1 MVSVL
6 LEFAMFVNHYS
17 LARSGIQ
24 ADCGKTIGHSSG
36 FLRAA
41 LYFALGQ
48 DLSNSRNGEAVLK
61 SQRRQSGQALVAA
74 TFGLVVMLGAAG
86 LAVDLGY
93 LRYQRRLQQSA
104 ADSAALAGAAEAA
117 AGNAT
122 SAAIEDATLNG
133 FRDGVNNV
141 TVNVNPAFA
150 FGTQTGV
157 QVQVRAVQPTF
168 FMRIFGV
175 NTATVSTA
183 AVALSTSGK
192 NCVYALNGFGT
203 ALNNGGTTSV
213 SNCGVVV
220 NSNLLNTGSITANSV
235 SVHGTASGSAT
246 SPAAV
251 TGTVEAGDPLYR
263 LTPPGGGGGCT
274 AATYS
279 GPTGAAP
286 PLNPTLNQGR
296 YCSIVVT
303 GNVNLTLNPGTYTI
317 TQAGGAGVSLNGRG
331 TVTGTGVTIYL
342 RGNAG
347 PVAINTTPTANETL
361 QLRAPT
367 TGALAGILFYQNPGN
382 TQTANIDGKS
392 ASRLQG
398 ALYFPGAT
406 LNLSNTGSLAAYTLA
421 VAKTL
426 SLGGTV
432 NFGSN
437 FSTLPGDSPIKNAV
451 LVE

>member
-1 MVSVL
+1 MKK
-6 LEFAMFVNHYS
+6 
-17 LARSGIQ
+17 Q
-24 ADCGKTIGHSSG
+24 
-36 FLRAA
+36 
-41 LYFALGQ
+41 
-48 DLSNSRNGEAVLK
+48 
-61 SQRRQSGQALVAA
+61 QRESGQALVAA
-74 TFGLVVMLGAAG
+74 VFGLVVLLGAAG
-86 LAVDLGY
+86 LAIDVGY

-104 ADSAALAGAAEAA
+104 ADSAALAGAAESA

-122 SAAIEDATLNG
+122 SAAQADSSLNG
-133 FRDGVNNV
+133 FTNGVNNV
-141 TVNVNPAFA
+141 TVAVNPAFA
-150 FGTQTGV
+150 FGTNTGV
-157 QVQVRAVQPTF
+157 QVQVSAVQPTF

-175 NTATVSTA
+175 NTATVSTV
-183 AVALSTSGK
+183 AVALFSSTK

-203 ALNNGGTTSV
+203 ALNNGATVAAPG
-213 SNCGVVV
+213 CGIVV

-263 LTPPGGGGGCT
+263 LTPPAGGTGCT
-274 AATYS
+274 AATYN

-286 PLNPTLNQGR
+286 PLNPRPLRQGR

-317 TQAGGAGVSLNGRG
+317 TTGGVSLNGKG

-342 RGNAG
+342 TGNAG
-347 PVAINTTPTANETL
+347 SVAINTAPTANETL

-367 TGALAGILFYQNPGN
+367 TSALAGILFYQDPGN
-382 TQTANIDGKS
+382 TQTANIDGKGT
-392 ASRLQG
+392 SRLQG

-406 LNLSNTGSLAAYTLA
+406 LNLSNTGTLAAYTLA

-432 NFGSN
+432 NLGSN
-437 FSTLPGDSPIKNAV
+437 FSSLPGGSPIKNAV

>member
-1 MVSVL
+1 VKK
-6 LEFAMFVNHYS
+6 
-17 LARSGIQ
+17 Q
-24 ADCGKTIGHSSG
+24 
-36 FLRAA
+36 
-41 LYFALGQ
+41 
-48 DLSNSRNGEAVLK
+48 
-61 SQRRQSGQALVAA
+61 QRESGQALVAA
-74 TFGLVVMLGAAG
+74 VFGLVVLLGAAG
-86 LAVDLGY
+86 LAIDVGY

-104 ADSAALAGAAEAA
+104 ADSAALAGAAESA

-122 SAAIEDATLNG
+122 SAAQADSSLNG
-133 FRDGVNNV
+133 YTNGVNNV
-141 TVNVNPAFA
+141 TVAVNPAFA
-150 FGTQTGV
+150 FGTNTGV
-157 QVQVRAVQPTF
+157 QVQVSAVQPTF

-175 NTATVSTA
+175 NTATVSTV
-183 AVALSTSGK
+183 AVALFSSTK

-203 ALNNGGTTSV
+203 ALNNGATVAAPG
-213 SNCGVVV
+213 CGIVV

-263 LTPPGGGGGCT
+263 LTPPAGGTGCT
-274 AATYS
+274 AATYN

-286 PLNPTLNQGR
+286 PLNPRPLRQGR

-317 TQAGGAGVSLNGRG
+317 TTGGVSLNGKG

-342 RGNAG
+342 TGNAG
-347 PVAINTTPTANETL
+347 SVAINTAPTANETL

-367 TGALAGILFYQNPGN
+367 TSALAGILFYQDPGN
-382 TQTANIDGKS
+382 TQTANIDGKGT
-392 ASRLQG
+392 SRLQG

-406 LNLSNTGSLAAYTLA
+406 LNLSNTGTLAAYTLA

-432 NFGSN
+432 NLGSN
-437 FSTLPGDSPIKNAV
+437 FSSLPGGSPIKNAV

>member
-1 MVSVL
+1 VKK
-6 LEFAMFVNHYS
+6 
-17 LARSGIQ
+17 Q
-24 ADCGKTIGHSSG
+24 
-36 FLRAA
+36 
-41 LYFALGQ
+41 
-48 DLSNSRNGEAVLK
+48 
-61 SQRRQSGQALVAA
+61 QRESGQALVAA
-74 TFGLVVMLGAAG
+74 VFGLVVLLGAAG
-86 LAVDLGY
+86 LAIDVGY

-104 ADSAALAGAAEAA
+104 ADSAALAGAAESA

-122 SAAIEDATLNG
+122 SAAQADSSLNG
-133 FRDGVNNV
+133 FTNGVNNV
-141 TVNVNPAFA
+141 TVAVNPAFA
-150 FGTQTGV
+150 FGTNTGV
-157 QVQVRAVQPTF
+157 QVQVSAVQPTF

-175 NTATVSTA
+175 NTATVSTV
-183 AVALSTSGK
+183 AVALFSSTK

-203 ALNNGGTTSV
+203 ALNNGATVAAPG
-213 SNCGVVV
+213 CGIVV

-263 LTPPGGGGGCT
+263 LTPPAGGTGCT
-274 AATYS
+274 AATYN

-286 PLNPTLNQGR
+286 PLNPRPLRQGR

-317 TQAGGAGVSLNGRG
+317 TTGGVSLNGKG

-342 RGNAG
+342 TGNAG
-347 PVAINTTPTANETL
+347 SVAINTAPTANETL

-367 TGALAGILFYQNPGN
+367 TSALAGILFYQDPGN
-382 TQTANIDGKS
+382 TQTANIDGKGT
-392 ASRLQG
+392 SRLQG

-406 LNLSNTGSLAAYTLA
+406 LNLFNTGTLAAYTLA

-432 NFGSN
+432 NLGSN
-437 FSTLPGDSPIKNAV
+437 FSSLPGGSPIKNAV

>member
-6 LEFAMFVNHYS
+6 LVFAIFVNHYS

-24 ADCGKTIGHSSG
+24 ADCGKTTEYSSG
-36 FLRAA
+36 FLRAT
-41 LYFALGQ
+41 LYLVLGQ
-48 DLSNSRNGEAVLK
+48 DWSNSRNGEAMLK
-61 SQRRQSGQALVAA
+61 NQRRQSGQALVAA

-133 FRDGVNNV
+133 FKNGVNHV

-157 QVQVRAVQPTF
+157 QVQVSAIQPTF

-286 PLNPTLNQGR
+286 PLNPPALSQGR

-317 TQAGGAGVSLNGRG
+317 TQAGGVSLNGRG

-347 PVAINTTPTANETL
+347 PVAINTGPTANETL

-382 TQTANIDGKS
+382 TQTAIIDGKG

-437 FSTLPGDSPIKNAV
+437 FSTLPGGSPIKNAV

>member
-1 MVSVL
+1 
-6 LEFAMFVNHYS
+6 
-17 LARSGIQ
+17 
-24 ADCGKTIGHSSG
+24 
-36 FLRAA
+36 
-41 LYFALGQ
+41 
-48 DLSNSRNGEAVLK
+48 
-61 SQRRQSGQALVAA
+61 
-74 TFGLVVMLGAAG
+74 
-86 LAVDLGY
+86 
-93 LRYQRRLQQSA
+93 
-104 ADSAALAGAAEAA
+104 
-117 AGNAT
+117 
-122 SAAIEDATLNG
+122 
-133 FRDGVNNV
+133 
-141 TVNVNPAFA
+141 
-150 FGTQTGV
+150 V
-157 QVQVRAVQPTF
+157 QVQVSAVQPTF

-175 NTATVSTA
+175 NTATVSTV
-183 AVALSTSGK
+183 AVALFSSTK

-203 ALNNGGTTSV
+203 ALNNGATVAAPG
-213 SNCGVVV
+213 CGIVV

-263 LTPPGGGGGCT
+263 LTPPAGGTGCT
-274 AATYS
+274 AATYN

-286 PLNPTLNQGR
+286 PLNPRPLRQGR

-317 TQAGGAGVSLNGRG
+317 TTGGVSLNGKG

-342 RGNAG
+342 TGNAG
-347 PVAINTTPTANETL
+347 SVAINTAPTANETL

-367 TGALAGILFYQNPGN
+367 TSALAGILFYQDPGN
-382 TQTANIDGKS
+382 TQTANIDGKGT
-392 ASRLQG
+392 SRLQG

-406 LNLSNTGSLAAYTLA
+406 LNLSNTGTLAAYTLA

-432 NFGSN
+432 NLGSN
-437 FSTLPGDSPIKNAV
+437 FSSLPGGSPIKNAV

>member
-1 MVSVL
+1 VKK
-6 LEFAMFVNHYS
+6 
-17 LARSGIQ
+17 Q
-24 ADCGKTIGHSSG
+24 
-36 FLRAA
+36 
-41 LYFALGQ
+41 
-48 DLSNSRNGEAVLK
+48 
-61 SQRRQSGQALVAA
+61 QRESGQALVAA
-74 TFGLVVMLGAAG
+74 VFGLVVLLGAAG
-86 LAVDLGY
+86 LAIDVGY

-104 ADSAALAGAAEAA
+104 ADSAALAGAAESA

-122 SAAIEDATLNG
+122 SAAQADSSLNG
-133 FRDGVNNV
+133 FTNGVNNV
-141 TVNVNPAFA
+141 TVAVNPAFA
-150 FGTQTGV
+150 FGTNTGV
-157 QVQVRAVQPTF
+157 QVQVSAVQPTF

-175 NTATVSTA
+175 NTATVSTV
-183 AVALSTSGK
+183 AVALFSSTK

-203 ALNNGGTTSV
+203 ALNNGATVAAPG
-213 SNCGVVV
+213 CGIVV

-263 LTPPGGGGGCT
+263 LTPPAGGTGCT
-274 AATYS
+274 AATYN

-286 PLNPTLNQGR
+286 PLNPRPLRQGR

-317 TQAGGAGVSLNGRG
+317 TTGGVSLNGKG

-342 RGNAG
+342 TGNAG
-347 PVAINTTPTANETL
+347 SVAINTAPTANETL

-367 TGALAGILFYQNPGN
+367 TSALAGILFYQDPGN
-382 TQTANIDGKS
+382 TQTANIDGKGT
-392 ASRLQG
+392 SRLQG

-406 LNLSNTGSLAAYTLA
+406 LNLSNTGTLAAYTLA

-432 NFGSN
+432 NLGSN
-437 FSTLPGDSPIKNAV
+437 FSSLPGGSPIKNAV

>member
-1 MVSVL
+1 
-6 LEFAMFVNHYS
+6 
-17 LARSGIQ
+17 
-24 ADCGKTIGHSSG
+24 
-36 FLRAA
+36 
-41 LYFALGQ
+41 
-48 DLSNSRNGEAVLK
+48 VLK

-133 FRDGVNNV
+133 FRNGVNNV

-157 QVQVRAVQPTF
+157 QVSVSAVHPTF

-213 SNCGVVV
+213 SNCGVVDD
-220 NSNLLNTGSITANSV
+220 SNLLNTGRITASSV

-263 LTPPGGGGGCT
+263 LTPPAGGGGCT

-286 PLNPTLNQGR
+286 PLNPPALSQGR

-303 GNVNLTLNPGTYTI
+303 GNVNLILNPGTYNI
-317 TQAGGAGVSLNGRG
+317 TRAGAGGVSLNGRG

-342 RGNAG
+342 ARNAG
-347 PVAINTTPTANETL
+347 PVAINTAPTANETL
-361 QLRAPT
+361 LLKAPT

-382 TQTANIDGKS
+382 TQTANIDGRS

-406 LNLSNTGSLAAYTLA
+406 LNLSNTGSLADYTLA

-432 NFGSN
+432 NFGSD
-437 FSTLPGDSPIKNAV
+437 FSTLPGGSPIKNAV

>member
-1 MVSVL
+1 VKK
-6 LEFAMFVNHYS
+6 
-17 LARSGIQ
+17 Q
-24 ADCGKTIGHSSG
+24 
-36 FLRAA
+36 
-41 LYFALGQ
+41 
-48 DLSNSRNGEAVLK
+48 
-61 SQRRQSGQALVAA
+61 QRESGQALVAA
-74 TFGLVVMLGAAG
+74 VFGLVVLLGAAG
-86 LAVDLGY
+86 LAIDVGY

-104 ADSAALAGAAEAA
+104 ADSAALAGAAESA

-122 SAAIEDATLNG
+122 SAAQADSSLNG
-133 FRDGVNNV
+133 FTNGVNNV
-141 TVNVNPAFA
+141 TVAVNPAFA
-150 FGTQTGV
+150 FGTNTGV
-157 QVQVRAVQPTF
+157 QVQVSAVQPTF

-175 NTATVSTA
+175 NTATVSTV
-183 AVALSTSGK
+183 AVALFSSTK

-203 ALNNGGTTSV
+203 ALNNGATVAAPG
-213 SNCGVVV
+213 CGIVV

-263 LTPPGGGGGCT
+263 LTPPAGGTGCT
-274 AATYS
+274 AAMYN

-286 PLNPTLNQGR
+286 PLNPRPLRQGR

-317 TQAGGAGVSLNGRG
+317 TTGGVSLNGKG

-342 RGNAG
+342 TGNAG
-347 PVAINTTPTANETL
+347 SVAINTAPTANETL

-367 TGALAGILFYQNPGN
+367 TSALAGILFYQDPGN
-382 TQTANIDGKS
+382 TQTANIDGKGT
-392 ASRLQG
+392 SRLQG

-406 LNLSNTGSLAAYTLA
+406 LNLSNTGTLAAYTLA

-432 NFGSN
+432 NLGSN
-437 FSTLPGDSPIKNAV
+437 FSSLPGGSPIKNAV

>member
-1 MVSVL
+1 MKK
-6 LEFAMFVNHYS
+6 
-17 LARSGIQ
+17 Q
-24 ADCGKTIGHSSG
+24 
-36 FLRAA
+36 
-41 LYFALGQ
+41 
-48 DLSNSRNGEAVLK
+48 
-61 SQRRQSGQALVAA
+61 QRESGQALVAA
-74 TFGLVVMLGAAG
+74 VFGLVVLLGAAG
-86 LAVDLGY
+86 LAIDVGY

-104 ADSAALAGAAEAA
+104 ADSAALAGAAESA

-122 SAAIEDATLNG
+122 SAARADSSLNG
-133 FRDGVNNV
+133 FTNGVNNV
-141 TVNVNPAFA
+141 TVAVNPAFA
-150 FGTQTGV
+150 FGTNTGV
-157 QVQVRAVQPTF
+157 QVQVSAVQPTF

-175 NTATVSTA
+175 NTATVSTV
-183 AVALSTSGK
+183 AVALFSSTK

-203 ALNNGGTTSV
+203 ALNNGATVAAPG
-213 SNCGVVV
+213 CGIVV

-263 LTPPGGGGGCT
+263 LTPPAGGTGCT
-274 AATYS
+274 AATYN

-286 PLNPTLNQGR
+286 PLNPRPLRQGR

-317 TQAGGAGVSLNGRG
+317 TTGGVSLNGKG

-342 RGNAG
+342 TGNAG
-347 PVAINTTPTANETL
+347 SVAINTAPTANETL

-367 TGALAGILFYQNPGN
+367 TSALAGILFYQDPGN
-382 TQTANIDGKS
+382 TQTANIDGKGT
-392 ASRLQG
+392 SRLQG

-406 LNLSNTGSLAAYTLA
+406 LNLSNTGTLAAYTLA

-432 NFGSN
+432 NLGSN
-437 FSTLPGDSPIKNAV
+437 FSSLPGGSPIKNAV